1 MPVTSRS
8 RPVPLARSRARTADG
23 VVLTSTFSYPSRRVG
38 PSPPRRRR
46 WVRRRGTPG
55 MLGTGYTLGT
65 VGKLDT
71 VGRVGTADQ
80 PGTLAA
86 WGMLT
91 A

>member
-1 MPVTSRS
+1 MPVLSRP
-8 RPVPLARSRARTADG
+8 RPVPLARSRAPTADG
-23 VVLTSTFSYPSRRVG
+23 VVRMSILSYPSRRAG

-46 WVRRRGTPG
+46 WVRLFITPG
-55 MLGTGYTLGT
+55 MLGARYTLGT
-65 VGKLDT
+65 VGKMDT